1 MKSPSYIKSENEIT
15 YFKLNNEIN
24 RPVNGIIPLHKDKEA
39 VKAYFLEE
47 VNPNT
52 VYFSDLEEKINYL
65 IDNDYIEKEFIEK
78 YNFKFIKKLFK
89 FLYNKFSSYNPI
101 SKNRISKIIAIGFIV
116 IAVALTII
124 KGLVA

>member
-39 VKAYFLEE
+39 GKAYFLEE

-52 VYFSDLEEKINYL
+52 VYFSDLEDRK
-65 IDNDYIEKEFIEK
+65 
-78 YNFKFIKKLFK
+78 
-89 FLYNKFSSYNPI
+89 S
-101 SKNRISKIIAIGFIV
+101 V
-116 IAVALTII
+116 V
-124 KGLVA
+124 